1 MRIFVDENIP
11 KMTIRTLQ
19 EMGHD
24 IRDIR
29 GTTLEGIED
38 DAIWELIQNENYMLI
53 TTDKGFIRYR
63 NNRHKGILIIRL
75 KHPNRHKIHKRIVK
89 AIVQFTEEEWKL
101 LTVVMR
107 DNIQSTSR
115 PSK

>member
-38 DAIWELIQNENYMLI
+38 DAIWELIQKENRMLI
-53 TTDKGFIRYR
+53 TTDKWFMRYR
-63 NNRHKGILIIRL
+63 NNQHK
-75 KHPNRHKIHKRIVK
+75 
-89 AIVQFTEEEWKL
+89 AFL
-101 LTVVMR
+101 LYV
-107 DNIQSTSR
+107 
-115 PSK
+115 